1 MPRNAVTISTRP
13 IEFKS
18 SRTFTVTKE
27 NLTIMSKKIGSLL
40 RDSGAT
46 KKSDACLCAELNTHL
61 KIADLLVQGGEDR
74 KNFGNC
80 KCSNPPS
87 MGFCV
92 EGMCV
97 MANFNFSKF
106 EGSLI

>member
-61 KIADLLVQGGEDR
+61 KIADLLVQGGE
-74 KNFGNC
+74 
-80 KCSNPPS
+80 
-87 MGFCV
+87 
-92 EGMCV
+92 GMCV

-106 EGSLI
+106 EGSLTITINF